1 MVIRDGRNNALRKIL
16 RFLKGREENFCEILQ
31 FVQLFET
38 SSLDEIEFDDKSN
51 VARQFIIITK
61 RQGGL
66 VNNNIPCLIISQI
79 DHQIIWIP
87 NEQELD

>member
-1 MVIRDGRNNALRKIL
+1 LVIRDGRNNDLRKIS
-16 RFLKGREENFCEILQ
+16 RFPKGMEENFCEVLEFI
-31 FVQLFET
+31 QLFAT
-38 SSLDEIEFDDKSN
+38 SSLDEIEFDYKSN
-51 VARQFIIITK
+51 VARQFIMRTK